1 MVVNSVS
8 LLQIGYYLL
17 LQSNQ
22 TVIHHLYT
30 PPFESKL
37 IFELSKKQNFI
48 KISNKNVIS
57 ALQKMLFLI
66 QQVFVVVF
74 IGCHVGNMCF
84 TSVAHAQIVK
94 TGIC

>member
-48 KISNKNVIS
+48 KIFNKNVIS
-57 ALQKMLFLI
+57 ALQRNVIFNSAGFRSGFYRLPRW
-66 QQVFVVVF
+66 
-74 IGCHVGNMCF
+74 
-84 TSVAHAQIVK
+84 
-94 TGIC
+94 